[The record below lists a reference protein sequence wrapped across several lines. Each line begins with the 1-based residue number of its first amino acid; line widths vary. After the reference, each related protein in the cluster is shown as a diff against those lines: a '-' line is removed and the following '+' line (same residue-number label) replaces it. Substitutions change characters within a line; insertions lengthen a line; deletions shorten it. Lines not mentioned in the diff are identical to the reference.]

1 MVTLAPELPGAD
13 EAIERLVGAGTIVA
27 LGHSACTTEEAQAA
41 FDLGARHVTHLFN
54 AMSGLDHR
62 QPGLAAA
69 ALEHPTVTVGLVSD
83 GVHVHPSMIRLA
95 YRLLGPERIAL
106 VTDAVA
112 ALGMD
117 DGDFLLGDT
126 PVTVRDGVVRNRAG
140 GLAGSAASM
149 ADVARTM
156 LQATDGPLTAVLEM
170 ASATAARIVGFE
182 LPEGD
187 EVELDDGLDVI
198 STRVEGREVFRVPT

>member
-1 MVTLAPELPGAD
+1 
-13 EAIERLVGAGTIVA
+13 
-27 LGHSACTTEEAQAA
+27 
-41 FDLGARHVTHLFN
+41 
-54 AMSGLDHR
+54 
-62 QPGLAAA
+62 
-69 ALEHPTVTVGLVSD
+69 
-83 GVHVHPSMIRLA
+83 
-95 YRLLGPERIAL
+95 
-106 VTDAVA
+106 
-112 ALGMD
+112 
-117 DGDFLLGDT
+117 
-126 PVTVRDGVVRNRAG
+126 
-140 GLAGSAASM
+140 M